1 MSPCCPH
8 VLGSVIHT
16 KTAFT
21 YTYQTQKKMSEDKV
35 KPRYAPSPPMSPFE
49 NDEFITSRI
58 QKEEC
63 VKCGEETKYNKSD
76 HVDKRVGYIDGAGQ
90 LCNDCFIQGFQCG

>member
-21 YTYQTQKKMSEDKV
+21 YTYQTQKKMSEDNMTTS
-35 KPRYAPSPPMSPFE
+35 RYDFE
-49 NDEFITSRI
+49 NSFKVSLKDNTE
-58 QKEEC
+58 KDKC
-63 VKCGEETKYNKSD
+63 VKCGEITMYEKNVHID
-76 HVDKRVGYIDGAGQ
+76 RRMGYIEGAGQ
-90 LCNDCFIQGFQCG
+90 LCNECFIQGFQCG

>member
-1 MSPCCPH
+1 MFHHP
-8 VLGSVIHT
+8 
-16 KTAFT
+16 
-21 YTYQTQKKMSEDKV
+21 QKMSEGSMSKTSRKSRYDYDNSFT
-35 KPRYAPSPPMSPFE
+35 PRYAPSPPMSPFD

-90 LCNDCFIQGFQCG
+90 LCNNCFIQGFQCG